1 MEIKFVTA
9 DFSVA
14 DQVTGD
20 DLVAL
25 KNAGF
30 GTVICNRPDAEAP
43 EQPTA
48 GTLAEQARSLGLN
61 WYWLPITPGQFTEAN
76 VSEFKQL
83 LKSSDEPVL
92 AFCRTGTR
100 SITLWALSQAAEV
113 SSEQLLHKATAAGYD
128 LSKLAPTLDERMI
141 NNNESKLV
149 R

>member
-1 MEIKFVTA
+1 MEIKSVTA

-30 GTVICNRPDAEAP
+30 GTVICNRPDGEAS
-43 EQPTA
+43 EQPSA
-48 GTLAEQARSLGLN
+48 AALAEQARSLGLN
-61 WYWLPITPGQFTEAN
+61 WYWLPITPGQFTSAN

-83 LKSSDEPVL
+83 VSATDEPVL

-100 SITLWALSQAAEV
+100 SITLWALSQAAKV
-113 SSEQLLHKATAAGYD
+113 PSEQLLQQTTAAGYD
-128 LSKLAPTLDERMI
+128 LSKLAPMLDSEFRQ
-141 NNNESKLV
+141 
-149 R
+149 